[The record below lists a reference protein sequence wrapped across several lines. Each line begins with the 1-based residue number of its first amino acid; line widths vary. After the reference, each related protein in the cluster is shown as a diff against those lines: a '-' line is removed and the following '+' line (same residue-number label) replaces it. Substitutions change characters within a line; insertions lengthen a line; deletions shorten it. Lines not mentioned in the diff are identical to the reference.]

1 MGREYYVY
9 ILTNKTRT
17 VVYVGVTADLERRY
31 EEHLNHVFPNSFTA
45 KYDVT
50 TLVYYETF
58 DHADDAIA
66 REKQI
71 KSWKRWRKNQL
82 VESLNPRWVDL
93 TKEEP

>member
-9 ILTNKTRT
+9 ILSNKTRT
-17 VVYVGVTADLERRY
+17 MVYVGVTADLERRY
-31 EEHLNHVFPNSFTA
+31 EEHLNHIFPNSFTA
-45 KYDVT
+45 RYDVT

-58 DHADDAIA
+58 DHVDDAIA

-71 KSWKRWRKNQL
+71 KSWKRWRKNRL

-93 TKEEP
+93 TREEP